1 MLNTII
7 IFIVSVIFTI
17 YTLRLIES
25 VDEKFSFTSLIIML
39 LCLGIIVQC
48 KFYTNPSP
56 QKIADAYS
64 RGFNDA
70 IHSAELVETTTD
82 GYSIKFGAIWGQVHD
97 YTYED

>member
-7 IFIVSVIFTI
+7 LVIVTFIFAIH
-17 YTLRLIES
+17 TLRLFDSI
-25 VDEKFSFTSLIIML
+25 DEKFSFTSLIIML
-39 LCLGIIVQC
+39 LCLGIIIQF
-48 KFYTNPSP
+48 KSYENPNT
-56 QKIADAYS
+56 QKITDAYN